1 MHVDDAHGMENAGF
15 REPGQRPD
23 GRDDPE
29 SRTMRLVDELDMR
42 LRALRGAL
50 DARDASDV
58 RALAETLAEAA
69 HEEADCSLIGL
80 EEEDGLIE
88 EMELSMLL
96 ERADDLISFC
106 RMAMRDATQEQVDC
120 LSDADAEA
128 DDDAAEDESA

>member
-1 MHVDDAHGMENAGF
+1 MENAGF

-23 GRDDPE
+23 GREDPG
-29 SRTMRLVDELDMR
+29 SRTTRLVDELDMR

-50 DARDASDV
+50 DARDALDV
-58 RALAETLAEAA
+58 RALAQSLAEAV

-96 ERADDLISFC
+96 DRADDLISFC
-106 RMAMRDATQEQVDC
+106 RMAMHDATQEQVDC
-120 LSDADAEA
+120 LGEPDA
-128 DDDAAEDESA
+128 DDDAAEDGSA

>member
-1 MHVDDAHGMENAGF
+1 MENAGF

-23 GRDDPE
+23 GREDPG
-29 SRTMRLVDELDMR
+29 SRTTRLVDELDMR

-50 DARDASDV
+50 DARDALDV
-58 RALAETLAEAA
+58 RALAQSLAEAV

-96 ERADDLISFC
+96 DRADDLISFC
-106 RMAMRDATQEQVDC
+106 RMAIHDATQEQVDC
-120 LSDADAEA
+120 LGEPDA
-128 DDDAAEDESA
+128 DDDAAEDGSA